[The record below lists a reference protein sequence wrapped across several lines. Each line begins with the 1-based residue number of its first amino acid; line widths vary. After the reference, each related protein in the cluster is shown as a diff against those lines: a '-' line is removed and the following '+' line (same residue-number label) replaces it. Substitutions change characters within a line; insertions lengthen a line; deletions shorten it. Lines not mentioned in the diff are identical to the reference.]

1 MIRIGEPAAAIAPM
15 ATTPSFSAPE
25 LRLAQSPQGQA
36 HWLWLAD
43 STAPPLDLTGAGL
56 PHELAAV
63 AQWLASDPGTQASL
77 LAAAEGIPGAE
88 NWPLL
93 RPGKP
98 GKALALGRNFAAHA
112 AEMGAAVEQEMLWFC
127 KLPDILVGPH
137 DDFVKPAWLEGR
149 IDPEAEVVL
158 LIGADLRDAT
168 AVQAQNAIAAY
179 TLGNDLTARGVQA
192 GDKER
197 KWPWLRSKNVA
208 TFGSFGPGWIPAAAM
223 PDFAELELHGLV
235 NGELRQQA
243 SMADMIW
250 PPVQALQILSQWLP
264 LYAGDIVYLG
274 TPSGVAGVEVGDQ
287 LVVEIPGLMRLEN
300 MLQS

>member
-1 MIRIGEPAAAIAPM
+1 MDSRFPISTA
-15 ATTPSFSAPE
+15 E
-25 LRLAQSPQGQA
+25 LRLAQSPQGTP
-36 HWLWLAD
+36 HWLWFAD
-43 STAPPLDLTGAGL
+43 TTAPGLDLSSAGL
-56 PHELAAV
+56 PADLAAV
-63 AQWLASDPGTQASL
+63 APWLASGAEAQATL
-77 LAAAEGIPGAE
+77 LAAAEPIPGAQ

-168 AVQAQNAIAAY
+168 AEQAAQAIAAY

-208 TFGSFGPGWIPAAAM
+208 TFGSFGPGWITAAAM
-223 PDFAELELHGLV
+223 PNFAELKLHGLV

-250 PPVQALQILSQWLP
+250 PPVLALQILSKWLP
-264 LYAGDIVYLG
+264 LYAGDVVYLG
-274 TPSGVAGVEVGDQ
+274 TPSGVAGVEVGDR

-300 MLQS
+300 TLRA

>member
-1 MIRIGEPAAAIAPM
+1 MDSSYPIS
-15 ATTPSFSAPE
+15 TPE
-25 LRLAQSPQGQA
+25 LRLAQDPQGHARWLWQA
-36 HWLWLAD
+36 HA
-43 STAPPLDLTGAGL
+43 SGPVVDLSAAGL
-56 PHELAAV
+56 PADLPAV
-63 AQWLASDPGTQASL
+63 AIWLTSGPEAQAAL
-77 LAAAEGIPGAE
+77 INAAQPIAGAK

-137 DDFVKPAWLEGR
+137 DDFVKPPWLEGR

-158 LIGADLRDAT
+158 LIGADLQNAT
-168 AVQAQNAIAAY
+168 ADQAQQAIAAY
-179 TLGNDLTARGVQA
+179 SLGNDLTARGIQA

-208 TFGSFGPGWIPAAAM
+208 TFGSFGPGWIPATAM

-250 PPVQALQILSQWLP
+250 PPAQALQILSQWLP

-300 MLQS
+300 TLRI

>member
-1 MIRIGEPAAAIAPM
+1 MDSRFPISTA
-15 ATTPSFSAPE
+15 E
-25 LRLAQSPQGQA
+25 LRLAQSPQGRP
-36 HWLWLAD
+36 HWLWFAD
-43 STAPPLDLTGAGL
+43 TTAPALDLSSAGL
-56 PHELAAV
+56 PADLAAV
-63 AQWLASDPGTQASL
+63 AIWLASGAEAQATL
-77 LAAAEGIPGAE
+77 LAAAEPIPGAE

-168 AVQAQNAIAAY
+168 AEQAAQAIAAY

-208 TFGSFGPGWIPAAAM
+208 TFGSFGPGWITAAAM
-223 PDFAELELHGLV
+223 PNFAELKLHGLV

-250 PPVQALQILSQWLP
+250 PPVRALQILSKWLP
-264 LYAGDIVYLG
+264 LYAGDVVYLG
-274 TPSGVAGVEVGDQ
+274 TPSGVAGVEVGDR

-300 MLQS
+300 TLRA